1 MPLTF
6 DDLIPQSG
14 AGAPAAGQN
23 VSFDDLIPPEKAS
36 DYVAGGIIK
45 SGLNVLGLPVRAAN
59 ALGKAV
65 AAATGA
71 PQAPDIQIGSPGWL
85 QDKFEKYV
93 TPLPKAD
100 TPEKQ
105 NYDLAGQVLP
115 AAAGGIPGLAAA
127 GAGYLGSYLGGKA
140 TEGTPYQDL
149 AELGGGLAGG
159 IAGAKVAPGSGA
171 AVPKVTSA
179 GLTASGADPA
189 VIARVQALEKL
200 QRQADRSAQ
209 PANVALPA
217 AVDDM
222 SAAERAQFSPATNA
236 SLDDLASTGPSA
248 NSGFNNK
255 EWSTKELVGL
265 AFPPT
270 MPFVLGAKA
279 INRVRRGMADSKA
292 KSAFEQIKA
301 DAAAEP
307 PPTPAPTPPP
317 GPGPT
322 GPSVPL
328 QRSPWDSPTNPAPT
342 QPLPSD
348 ASPWGPRPPQ
358 PSVPQVAPAPPPSNL
373 PDPMQLKLQM
383 QALVN
388 QRRALAA
395 SQPAP
400 VAPASGL
407 PDPTQLKLQMDKL
420 VNERAVLAKAQAAQQ
435 PAPAP
440 PAPPEL
446 NPLALPTS
454 ITTPAKNI
462 MGGASNVAGMKA
474 ASDPLAK
481 YDAAV
486 KANDSI
492 DRQGNAALKADATG
506 LTAARKAA
514 QAAEDA
520 AAEPPEPDP
529 LKGQIAEA
537 TQLMAARKANAKLA
551 AAQAKAQAP
560 VAPADMAAI
569 AQRMQELSPDAPP
582 APPPAPV
589 KISKKNGAVKETQ
602 KSPEEQLAS
611 AQATA
616 AKWQPILKQANQT
629 NQPDVAARPT
639 AAPQPPPPPPDLP
652 RADFAHLPPQAIADL
667 VIARMKAEG
676 KVPRTSYAD
685 THAAVLKRTSAQGR
699 IASDLHNAVPTE
711 EYQNVIEHVKGAD
724 SRAAAAEVRDH
735 YIKLHPEAA
744 DAIRLALSED
754 RMKLGWKK

>member
-236 SLDDLASTGPSA
+236 SLDDLASNGPSA
-248 NSGFNNK
+248 KSGFNNK
-255 EWSTKELVGL
+255 EWSTKELVSL

-322 GPSVPL
+322 GPSVSLPA
-328 QRSPWDSPTNPAPT
+328 SPWDNPKNPAPQAP
-342 QPLPSD
+342 QPTD

-358 PSVPQVAPAPPPSNL
+358 PSVPQVAPPAPAM
-373 PDPMQLKLQM
+373 PDPQQLKLQM
-383 QALVN
+383 QAFVN
-388 QRRALAA
+388 QRNALAA
-395 SQPAP
+395 SQPPAAAP
-400 VAPASGL
+400 VSGL

-420 VNERAVLAKAQAAQQ
+420 VNERSVLAKAQAAQQ

-481 YDAAV
+481 YEAAL

-492 DRQGNAALKADATG
+492 DRRSNSDLKADATG
-506 LTAARKAA
+506 LMAARKAA

-520 AAEPPEPDP
+520 NAEPPEPDP
-529 LKGQIAEA
+529 VKEQIAEA

-551 AAQAKAQAP
+551 AAN
-560 VAPADMAAI
+560 
-569 AQRMQELSPDAPP
+569 
-582 APPPAPV
+582 APPPIPQ
-589 KISKKNGAVKETQ
+589 KISKKNGAVNET
-602 KSPEEQLAS
+602 P
-611 AQATA
+611 
-616 AKWQPILKQANQT
+616 
-629 NQPDVAARPT
+629 QPDVTPEAPTEPPRSDYSEMPLPDAANLITQRVLAKGTKLEVTPAEYT
-639 AAPQPPPPPPDLP
+639 AGVLEK
-652 RADFAHLPPQAIADL
+652 L
-667 VIARMKAEG
+667 KA
-676 KVPRTSYAD
+676 KV
-685 THAAVLKRTSAQGR
+685 R
-699 IASDLHNAVPTE
+699 IASKLSEAMPDADAADIHAHLQGAKTLSGAQAV
-711 EYQNVIEHVKGAD
+711 
-724 SRAAAAEVRDH
+724 AEH
-735 YIKLHPEAA
+735 YIKLHPEAEP
-744 DAIRLALSED
+744 AIRLA
-754 RMKLGWKK
+754 MAKKNLKAAWTK